1 MHNAAQ
7 STMRV
12 LVLVSKHVHDHP
24 HSPPLHR
31 AWHRRPPVP
40 RQQHAPR
47 AACATASS
55 AAVPVPTGRVFY
67 RAVGFLKNDR
77 SMVRIPNWH
86 GFLTRKRHMHW
97 VRRAHTPKLEFVHV
111 SRCPLPS
118 FLIQSSLHAGYDA
131 ASAGTGAGP
140 VSRLTPMPLP
150 PQEGEAEEVPCFFF
164 FTRPKKKHTHVTHT
178 LMVQKPRQSPIQ
190 GKGEEHTHSDG
201 IDAEKRSRHR
211 VAHRA
216 LVAALLRTGGA

>member
-31 AWHRRPPVP
+31 AWHRRPPAP

-67 RAVGFLKNDR
+67 RAVGFFKKR
-77 SMVRIPNWH
+77 SLN
-86 GFLTRKRHMHW
+86 GSN
-97 VRRAHTPKLEFVHV
+97 PKLARFFDEKTPHALGTTRTHTQTGVHTRVKV
-111 SRCPLPS
+111 STSIVSHSTIAPCRLRRRERRHGRG
-118 FLIQSSLHAGYDA
+118 SSEPIDA
-131 ASAGTGAGP
+131 NAVASARRR
-140 VSRLTPMPLP
+140 SRRSTVFL
-150 PQEGEAEEVPCFFF
+150 F
-164 FTRPKKKHTHVTHT
+164 FTRPKKSTHT
-178 LMVQKPRQSPIQ
+178 SRTQSWCTNHDRVRFR
-190 GKGEEHTHSDG
+190 GRG
-201 IDAEKRSRHR
+201 RST
-211 VAHRA
+211 
-216 LVAALLRTGGA
+216 RTQTE